1 MAAKIKSFIALG
13 IVLMLAISII
23 VTIMDNEEKE
33 SKSWN
38 EFILLYQSLDL
49 PEKNLLDKAVIGD
62 RTGKAFYIRYECEMN
77 ADFAAEVQK
86 KLLKTDKIE
95 LVPNNEYEKWRTY
108 RTPQG
113 AEVSFSSHDDKLTVS
128 VSADGY

>member
-1 MAAKIKSFIALG
+1 
-13 IVLMLAISII
+13 
-23 VTIMDNEEKE
+23 
-33 SKSWN
+33 
-38 EFILLYQSLDL
+38 
-49 PEKNLLDKAVIGD
+49 
-62 RTGKAFYIRYECEMN
+62 MN